1 MYLENKTE
9 ISYSKNIEI
18 QFKNMYTHFKKGMV
32 KNMKNWRK
40 IMAGLC
46 VAAMVSSMVVP
57 VWAAEETTEEAADDG
72 DVADVSEAMLGLW
85 KDSAGD
91 IYGFYKDNSFFGQ
104 WKDEEQDIL
113 GVYALSSDGE
123 YTALAMQFA
132 NDDGTYDDENMVA
145 YLVQANEE
153 ENLLELYDPDTEELT
168 ATLEP
173 YEGTG
178 DEADYNKT
186 YQDMGDLLTECYSG
200 ETEAGETFIYAANED
215 GTFCSVLVIDQ
226 DDNYVSF
233 IGEGTFDEEN
243 ATVTIEDEVSEMS
256 LTFGVTANDDDTLTL
271 DMGDL
276 GSATVQE
283 ATLAVAVQGL
293 KYAVENGTEMN

>member
-9 ISYSKNIEI
+9 IFYSKNIEI
-18 QFKNMYTHFKKGMV
+18 QFRNMYTHFKKGMV
-32 KNMKNWRK
+32 KNMKNWKK

-46 VAAMVSSMVVP
+46 AAAMVSSMVVP

-153 ENLLELYDPDTEELT
+153 ENLLELYDPDTKELT

>member
-104 WKDEEQDIL
+104 WKDEQQDIL

-132 NDDGTYDDENMVA
+132 NDDGTYDDENMVT

-153 ENLLELYDPDTEELT
+153 ENLLELYDPETEELT

>member
-1 MYLENKTE
+1 
-9 ISYSKNIEI
+9 
-18 QFKNMYTHFKKGMV
+18 
-32 KNMKNWRK
+32 MKNWK
-40 IMAGLC
+40 KLMAGFC
-46 VAAMVSSMVVP
+46 AAAMVTSMVAP
-57 VWAAEETTEEAADDG
+57 VWAADEEAAEEDTADDG
-72 DVADVSEAMLGLW
+72 DVADVSEAMTGIW
-85 KDSAGD
+85 QDSAGD

-104 WKDEEQDIL
+104 WVEEETDVL
-113 GVYALSSDGE
+113 GVYSLASDGE

-132 NDDGTYDDENMVA
+132 NDDGTLDDENMET
-145 YLVQANEE
+145 YLVQINEE
-153 ENLLELYDPDTEELT
+153 ENVLELYDPDSLELT

-173 YEGTG
+173 YEATG
-178 DEADYNKT
+178 DEADYNQT

-200 ETEAGETFIYAANED
+200 QTEAGETFIYASNDD
-215 GTFCSVLVIDQ
+215 GTFCSVLVINDQ
-226 DDNYVSF
+226 DEFVSF

-243 ATVTIEDEVSEMS
+243 NTVTIDDEVSEMS
-256 LTFGVTANDDDTLTL
+256 LTFGVTLNDDNTLTL

>member
-104 WKDEEQDIL
+104 WKDEEQDVL

-233 IGEGTFDEEN
+233 IGEGTIDEEN

>member
-1 MYLENKTE
+1 
-9 ISYSKNIEI
+9 
-18 QFKNMYTHFKKGMV
+18 MV
-32 KNMKNWRK
+32 KSMKNWK
-40 IMAGLC
+40 KLMAGFC
-46 VAAMVSSMVVP
+46 AAAMVTSMVAP
-57 VWAAEETTEEAADDG
+57 VWAADEEAAEEDTADDG
-72 DVADVSEAMLGLW
+72 DVADVSEAMTGIW
-85 KDSAGD
+85 QDSAGD

-104 WKDEEQDIL
+104 WVEEETDVL
-113 GVYALSSDGE
+113 GVYSLASDGE

-132 NDDGTYDDENMVA
+132 NDDGTYDEENMVT
-145 YLVQANEE
+145 YLVEANEE
-153 ENLLELYDPDTEELT
+153 ENVLELYDVDSLELT

-173 YEGTG
+173 YEATG
-178 DEADYNKT
+178 DEADYNQT
-186 YQDMGDLLTECYSG
+186 YQDMGDLLTECYLG
-200 ETEAGETFIYAANED
+200 VTEADETFIYAANED
-215 GTFCSVLVIDQ
+215 GSFCSVLVIDQ

-243 ATVTIEDEVSEMS
+243 ATVTIDDEVSEMS

-276 GSATVQE
+276 GSATVEE

>member
-9 ISYSKNIEI
+9 IFYSKNIEI
-18 QFKNMYTHFKKGMV
+18 QFRNMYTHFKKGMV
-32 KNMKNWRK
+32 KNMKNWKK

-46 VAAMVSSMVVP
+46 AAAMVSSMVIP

-153 ENLLELYDPDTEELT
+153 ENLLELYDPETQELT

>member
-9 ISYSKNIEI
+9 IFYSKNIEI
-18 QFKNMYTHFKKGMV
+18 QFRNMYTHFKKGMV
-32 KNMKNWRK
+32 KNMKNWKK

-46 VAAMVSSMVVP
+46 AAAMVSSMVVP
-57 VWAAEETTEEAADDG
+57 VWAAEETTEEAADDE

-153 ENLLELYDPDTEELT
+153 ENLLELYDPDTKELT

>member
-18 QFKNMYTHFKKGMV
+18 QFRNMYTHFKKGMV
-32 KNMKNWRK
+32 KNMKNWKK

-104 WKDEEQDIL
+104 WKDEEQDVL

>member
-18 QFKNMYTHFKKGMV
+18 QFRNMYTHFKKGMV
-32 KNMKNWRK
+32 KNMKNWKK

-46 VAAMVSSMVVP
+46 AAAMVSSMVVP

-104 WKDEEQDIL
+104 WKDEEQDVL

-153 ENLLELYDPDTEELT
+153 ENLLELYDPETQELT

>member
-9 ISYSKNIEI
+9 IFYSKNIEI
-18 QFKNMYTHFKKGMV
+18 QFRNMYTHFKKGMV
-32 KNMKNWRK
+32 KNMKNWKK

-132 NDDGTYDDENMVA
+132 NDDGTYDDENMVT

-153 ENLLELYDPDTEELT
+153 ENLLELYDPETQELT

-276 GSATVQE
+276 GSATVEE